1 MKTQNYQKGQQ
12 GEELAVAFLTNAN
25 YRVLDR
31 NYKRSTGEI
40 DIVIQKEAT
49 IVFVEVKYRKNLKY
63 GFPREAVN
71 LSKQKRIGKTALWYL
86 KEKKL
91 FDVSVRFDVLE
102 IYFEDDGK
110 RVINHYENAFML
122 R

>member
-1 MKTQNYQKGQQ
+1 MKTHNYTKGHQ
-12 GEELAVAFLTNAN
+12 GEDLGVIFLTNAN
-25 YRVLDR
+25 YVILDR
-31 NYKRSTGEI
+31 NYKRPSGEI
-40 DIVIQKEAT
+40 DIIGKKEDT
-49 IVFVEVKYRKNLKY
+49 IVFVEVKYRKNLNY

-110 RVINHYENAFML
+110 RVINHYEHAFML
-122 R
+122 G